1 MSWTPPS
8 KFTVF
13 ISFLIM
19 AFGLFIV
26 LDVTGAIWSGI
37 LPDISL
43 FGLISFQSWLLIA
56 IIVILFSW
64 ILFYLGVQLKG
75 M

>member
-13 ISFLIM
+13 LSFIIM

-26 LDVTGAIWSGI
+26 LDVTGAIWTRI

-56 IIVILFSW
+56 MIVIFFSW